1 MHRRTL
7 LALAVIEVFD
17 SICWLTLGFL
27 ITYSL
32 GVL

>member
-1 MHRRTL
+1 MTRTTL
-7 LALAVIEVFD
+7 LTLAVLAD
-17 SICWLTLGFL
+17 CLCWATLGFL

>member
-7 LALAVIEVFD
+7 LTLAVVFD

>member
-1 MHRRTL
+1 MTRRQL
-7 LALAVIEVFD
+7 LTIAVLAD
-17 SICWLTLGFL
+17 CLCWAALGFL